1 MLYFLYLALG
11 ESWPSQE
18 REDQS
23 PVLGKS
29 EGETSQ
35 QIDWGILMG
44 FSKTA

>member
-11 ESWPSQE
+11 ESWPFQKDK
-18 REDQS
+18 DQS
-23 PVLGKS
+23 SVLGKS

-44 FSKTA
+44 SSKTA